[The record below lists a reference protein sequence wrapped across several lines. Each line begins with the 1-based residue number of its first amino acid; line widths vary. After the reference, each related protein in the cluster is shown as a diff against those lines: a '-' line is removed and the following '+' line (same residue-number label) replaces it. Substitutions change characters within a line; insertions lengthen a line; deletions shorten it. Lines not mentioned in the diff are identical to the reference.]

1 MSDIERKVLEYLLNS
16 LWQVPLIFA
25 AGWLA
30 TRMARRSGPP
40 MEHRIWVSALLL
52 EAVLPA
58 CTFRLDLVLRE
69 ISELVQ
75 RGAGTTGGWVRIVE
89 GPVTLSGAGIPQIP
103 QMVIAGIAAIYACT
117 LLYFAGRL
125 AWGLWRTSVMTRQAQ
140 RVTLTGEA
148 MLHWKRCAGIFGC
161 EAATLAMSPII
172 AGPMTVG
179 GRQGVILVPPG
190 FLENIAEANLEAVVA
205 HEFAHMQRLDFL
217 KNLTYAIV
225 SLPVAY
231 HPLLWITRARVAE
244 SREMVCD
251 ELAAVA
257 VAGKQNYVR
266 SLLRLASLLVK
277 QTPDTTLHAI
287 GIFDANTF
295 ERRVMKL
302 TQKSVEIGSLRRLTM
317 TAACLALGVATCA
330 SALALRMNVVAPAST
345 VAPSENS
352 RSVKVASGI
361 MAGQVIYR
369 KNPVYP
375 ADAKKNKNTLDGPV
389 VLRAII
395 GKDGT
400 VQDIQILKSLRP
412 DYDQSALDAV
422 KDWRYKP
429 YLLNGEPTAV
439 ETTITV
445 NYYIK
450 SK

>member
-1 MSDIERKVLEYLLNS
+1 MSDIERRILEYLLNS

-30 TRMARRSGPP
+30 ARMARRSGPH

-58 CTFRLDLVLRE
+58 CTFRLGSVLRE
-69 ISELVQ
+69 ISEFVL
-75 RGAGTTGGWVRIVE
+75 RRPGTTGGWVRVVE
-89 GPVTLSGAGIPQIP
+89 GPGTLSGAGMPQIP
-103 QMVIAGIAAIYACT
+103 EIVVAGITAVYACS

-125 AWGLWRTSVMTRQAQ
+125 AWGLWRTGVMTRQAR

-148 MLHWKRCAGIFGC
+148 MRHWKRCAGIFGC
-161 EAATLAMSPII
+161 EAARLAVSPII

-179 GRQGVILVPPG
+179 GRQGVMLVPPG
-190 FLENIAEANLEAVVA
+190 FLESIAEANLDAVVA
-205 HEFAHMQRLDFL
+205 HEFAHMRRLDFL
-217 KNLTYAIV
+217 KNLIYGIV

-251 ELAAVA
+251 ELAAEA

-277 QTPDTTLHAI
+277 EKPDKTLHAI

-302 TQKSVEIGSLRRLTM
+302 TQKYVEIGGPRRFAM
-317 TAACLALGVATCA
+317 AAACLALGVATCV
-330 SALALRMNVVAPAST
+330 SALALRMNVVAPSST
-345 VAPSENS
+345 VSPGESS
-352 RSVKVASGI
+352 RSVKVAAGI
-361 MAGQVIYR
+361 MAGQIIYR

-375 ADAKKNKNTLDGPV
+375 AEAKKNKDTLDGPV
-389 VLRAII
+389 VLHVII
-395 GKDGT
+395 GKDGN
-400 VQDIQILKSLRP
+400 VQHIQILKSLRA

-422 KDWRYKP
+422 KGWRYKP
-429 YLLNGEPTAV
+429 YLLNGKPTAV
-439 ETTITV
+439 ETTVTV
-445 NYYIK
+445 NYSM